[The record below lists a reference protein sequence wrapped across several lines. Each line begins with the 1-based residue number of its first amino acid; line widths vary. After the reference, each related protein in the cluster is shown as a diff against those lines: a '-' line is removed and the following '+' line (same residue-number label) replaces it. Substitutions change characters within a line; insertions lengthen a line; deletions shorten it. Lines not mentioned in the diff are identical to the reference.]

1 MRRATRWH
9 VCLIWRN
16 PVSFERI
23 RELVRQTSLWDAHL
37 IGLSEM
43 YFDLTRR
50 DERESDWY
58 RKIAEELF
66 RAYPEN
72 VVADESK

>member
-1 MRRATRWH
+1 
-9 VCLIWRN
+9 
-16 PVSFERI
+16 
-23 RELVRQTSLWDAHL
+23 
-37 IGLSEM
+37 M
-43 YFDLTRR
+43 YFDLTLR